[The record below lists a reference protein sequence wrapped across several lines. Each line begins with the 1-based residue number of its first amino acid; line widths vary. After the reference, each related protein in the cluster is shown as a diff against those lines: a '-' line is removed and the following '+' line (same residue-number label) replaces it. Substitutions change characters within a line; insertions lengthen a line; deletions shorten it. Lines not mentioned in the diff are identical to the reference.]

1 MNTRR
6 HTRSRRAPAGLA
18 LAAALALPA
27 SAAVLAWPASAAGQD
42 PATPVEERQ
51 DTFALPEVVVTATRV
66 PLHRDALPTPVTV
79 LTGRE
84 LRERGIRTVAEALRG
99 VPGAAVVR
107 AGTHGAQTS
116 LFLRGG
122 ESNYVKVLV
131 DGVPVNEPGGSI
143 DFADLST
150 DQVERI
156 EVVRGPVS
164 VLYGTD
170 AVAGVVQIFTRRG
183 RGVPSLVLNATGAR
197 GDRPLG
203 DDGYGAVDAE
213 ATLSGSA
220 GPVAYTVGGGR
231 FWTDGSLPFNN
242 ERSLSV
248 GTARLGWTPAAATEL
263 ALTTRYTGSVSHF
276 PTDGAG
282 NLVDE
287 NAFLDR
293 RLWTAGFEA
302 GHRLSDVFDARLQAG
317 IATNRQAS
325 IDAPDDT
332 GDTSGVYASELTS
345 DLDRRTADARIS
357 AELPRAI
364 VTLGVALDWSDGSTA
379 YTSESEWGPFEAG
392 ADYDRANR
400 GYYLQV
406 LSNPLDRL
414 HFTLGGRIDDND
426 AFGTFETYRLGA
438 AWRLPWGTRLRGA
451 IGRGFREPT
460 FGETFGSGFGD
471 RGSPTLLPERSLSRE
486 IGLEH
491 DPSPRLRL
499 GATWFDQRFSD
510 LIQFTFATADPDD
523 PNYYNVGGA
532 RAAGVE
538 LTAEGGTERVLFS
551 AGYTWLDT
559 EVLDPGLATD
569 ASFVEGESLLRRPT
583 HSGSLAGRY
592 RVDRGVF
599 GLTLT
604 LVGEREDVDFGA
616 AFPFPRVTLPPY
628 ATLDVAAEHAV
639 PGFGGDAVQAILRV
653 DNLTDAGYEP
663 VSGFPAPGRLVHL
676 GVRIVTGGG

>member
-1 MNTRR
+1 MKNRNLAP
-6 HTRSRRAPAGLA
+6 RALA
-18 LAAALALPA
+18 HARLVLAAA
-27 SAAVLAWPASAAGQD
+27 LAWPASAAAQD
-42 PATPVEERQ
+42 PGTPVEERP
-51 DTFALPEVVVTATRV
+51 DTFALPEIVITATRV

-79 LTGRE
+79 LTGEE

-107 AGTHGAQTS
+107 AGTYGAQTS
-116 LFLRGG
+116 LFMRGG

-183 RGVPSLVLNATGAR
+183 RGAPTLALTATGGR

-203 DDGYGAVDAE
+203 GEAYGALDAE
-213 ATLSGSA
+213 ATLSGGA

-242 ERSLSV
+242 ERSLNT
-248 GTARLGWTPAAATEL
+248 GTARIGWTPASATEL
-263 ALTTRYTGSVSHF
+263 AVTTRYTASESHF

-282 NLVDE
+282 DLVDE

-293 RLWTAGFEA
+293 RLWTASFEA
-302 GHRLSDVFDARLQAG
+302 GHRLSDVFDARFQAG
-317 IATNRQAS
+317 IAAKRQSS
-325 IDAPDDT
+325 IDRPDDA
-332 GDTSGVYASELTS
+332 GDTAGVYASELTS
-345 DLDRRTADARIS
+345 DLDRRTADARVS
-357 AELPRAI
+357 AELARAI
-364 VTLGVALDWSDGSTA
+364 VTAGVALDWSEGSTA
-379 YTSESEWGPFEAG
+379 YTSESQWGPYDAG

-400 GYYLQV
+400 GYYLQL
-406 LSNPLDRL
+406 LSNPVDPL
-414 HFTLGGRIDDND
+414 HLTLGGRIDDNE

-471 RGSPTLLPERSLSRE
+471 RGSPDLLPERSLSRE
-486 IGLEH
+486 IGVEH
-491 DPSPRLRL
+491 DLSPRVRL
-499 GATWFDQRFSD
+499 GATWFHQRFED
-510 LIQFTFATADPDD
+510 LIQFTFAAADPGD
-523 PNYYNVGGA
+523 PNYFNVGAA

-538 LTAEGGTERVLFS
+538 LTVEGGTERVLLS

-569 ASFVEGESLLRRPT
+569 ASFVEGEPLLRRPA
-583 HSGSLAGRY
+583 HSGSLGARY
-592 RVDRGVF
+592 RVERGVF
-599 GLTLT
+599 GLTVS
-604 LVGEREDVDFGA
+604 LVGEREDVDYGA

-628 ATLDVAAEHAV
+628 ATVDIAAEHAV
-639 PGFGGDAVQAILRV
+639 PGLRGDRVKAVLRV

-676 GVRIVTGGG
+676 GVRLVAGGG